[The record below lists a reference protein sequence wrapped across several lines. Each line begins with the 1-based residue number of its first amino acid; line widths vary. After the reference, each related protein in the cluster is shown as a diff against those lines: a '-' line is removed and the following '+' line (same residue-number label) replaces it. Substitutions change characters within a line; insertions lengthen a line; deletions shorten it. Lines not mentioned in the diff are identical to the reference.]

1 MEEIGETKR
10 LDGVVIENRQGR
22 DAGED
27 NCGIV
32 TRQMNIMV
40 KWVIA
45 FKKLLLKLSS
55 NPN

>member
-1 MEEIGETKR
+1 MEEIGETKH

-40 KWVIA
+40 K
-45 FKKLLLKLSS
+45 
-55 NPN
+55 